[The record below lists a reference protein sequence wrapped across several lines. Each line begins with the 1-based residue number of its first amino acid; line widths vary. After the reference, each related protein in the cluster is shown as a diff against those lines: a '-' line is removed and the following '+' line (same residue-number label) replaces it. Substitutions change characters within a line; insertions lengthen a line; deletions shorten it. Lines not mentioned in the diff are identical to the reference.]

1 MATAAAKG
9 TANDVGG
16 AHLTGAYTI
25 IDHTYDVVV
34 VGAGGSG
41 LRATMGAAESGLRTA
56 NISKVFP
63 TRSHTVAAQGG
74 IAASLGNNSPDHWT
88 WHMYDTVKGSDWLGD
103 QDAIEYLAREAPA
116 AVYELEH
123 AGVPF
128 SRNADG
134 TIYQRPFGGHMQ
146 NMGAG
151 PPVQR
156 TCAAAD
162 RTGHAMLHA
171 LYQQS
176 LKYDADFFIEYFAL
190 DLIMSE
196 RDGEKVC
203 VGVMAMCLD
212 DGTIHRFR
220 AQSVVLATGGYG
232 RCYYTATSAHTC
244 TGDGGGMV
252 LRAGLPLQDMEFVQ
266 FHPTGIYGAG
276 VLITEGARGEG
287 GYLTNSEGERFME
300 RYAPSAKDLA
310 SRDVVSRSMALEMRE
325 GRGVGPDGDHIY
337 LHLDHIDPTVLAQR
351 LPGITESGK
360 IFAGVD
366 LTRQPL
372 PVTPTVHYNMGGV
385 PCNYHGQV
393 VTLGPDGN
401 PDHVIPG
408 LYAVGEAAC
417 VSVHGANRLGSN
429 SLIDLVV
436 FGRATGHHLR
446 DSLQTNAKQAELPA
460 DSADFALTRLD
471 HFRYAQGGSPT
482 AQIRAEM
489 QKAMQKHCAV
499 FRDQKLMDEGVAK
512 LAEQNKRM
520 EDIHVTD
527 KSLIW
532 NSDLIETL
540 ELDNLM
546 SQANVTMAS
555 AANRKESRGAHA
567 HEDFPNRNDAEW
579 MKHTIAWFDG
589 WGGRGSNSRIDYRPV
604 HEYTLT
610 DDIAYIEPKARV
622 Y

>member
-1 MATAAAKG
+1 MATPAI
-9 TANDVGG
+9 G
-16 AHLTGAYTI
+16 APGLKGAYTI

-41 LRATMGAAESGLRTA
+41 LRATMGAAEAGLRTA

-74 IAASLGNNSPDHWT
+74 IAAALGNNSPDHWT

-128 SRNADG
+128 SRNPDG

-196 RDGEKVC
+196 RDGQRAC
-203 VGVMAMCLD
+203 VGVMAICLD

-220 AQSVVLATGGYG
+220 AQAVVLATGGYG

-287 GYLTNSEGERFME
+287 GYLTNSQGERFME

-310 SRDVVSRSMALEMRE
+310 SRDVVSRSMAMEIRE
-325 GRGVGPDGDHIY
+325 GSGRTAITSTCTLITSIPRCW
-337 LHLDHIDPTVLAQR
+337 PSAFR
-351 LPGITESGK
+351 ASPRPARSSPGSISP
-360 IFAGVD
+360 A
-366 LTRQPL
+366 RRSPL
-372 PVTPTVHYNMGGV
+372 PRQCITTW
-385 PCNYHGQV
+385 
-393 VTLGPDGN
+393 
-401 PDHVIPG
+401 
-408 LYAVGEAAC
+408 AA
-417 VSVHGANRLGSN
+417 SRA
-429 SLIDLVV
+429 IIT
-436 FGRATGHHLR
+436 GR
-446 DSLQTNAKQAELPA
+446 S
-460 DSADFALTRLD
+460 
-471 HFRYAQGGSPT
+471 
-482 AQIRAEM
+482 
-489 QKAMQKHCAV
+489 
-499 FRDQKLMDEGVAK
+499 
-512 LAEQNKRM
+512 
-520 EDIHVTD
+520 
-527 KSLIW
+527 
-532 NSDLIETL
+532 
-540 ELDNLM
+540 
-546 SQANVTMAS
+546 
-555 AANRKESRGAHA
+555 
-567 HEDFPNRNDAEW
+567 
-579 MKHTIAWFDG
+579 
-589 WGGRGSNSRIDYRPV
+589 
-604 HEYTLT
+604 
-610 DDIAYIEPKARV
+610 
-622 Y
+622 